1 MTSLKENR
9 IRRHNRVRAK
19 ISGTKDVPR
28 LCVFKSNQ
36 HIYAQ
41 LINDEA
47 HKTLASASD
56 VKAKVE
62 GKKVDKA
69 SFVGAEI
76 AKLGKALKIEKVVF
90 DRGGFKYHGRI
101 KSVAEA
107 ARANG
112 LKF

>member
-1 MTSLKENR
+1 MTSLKDKR

-19 ISGTKDVPR
+19 ISGTKETPR

-41 LINDEA
+41 LIDDVTR
-47 HKTLASASD
+47 KTLASISD
-56 VKAKVE
+56 VKAKTE
-62 GKKVDKA
+62 GKKTDKA

-101 KSVAEA
+101 KAVAEA